1 MVGSE
6 ERLSEGAPHGSG
18 RRRTQQR
25 PNRHPAAAHDA
36 DRNDRAASAASHD
49 EINDDEYLERFKDN
63 LDQSVLPNLPPM
75 PGFHVCWLTTSN
87 PRDTVAN
94 RLRMGYELITEKMV
108 PGFDGAS
115 PKSAQFPGVLTV
127 NEMLAARIP
136 ERLYYRM
143 MRHVHH
149 DLPLSEEEKLR
160 ATVENLKE
168 DAERQGG
175 KLLEGDG
182 MAEIVQGAKS
192 VPVFEQ

>member
-1 MVGSE
+1 MVGTE
-6 ERLSEGAPHGSG
+6 ERLAEGAPHASG
-18 RRRTQQR
+18 RRRTQAR
-25 PNRHPAAAHDA
+25 PNRHPAADQDT
-36 DRNDRAASAASHD
+36 DRDERVETNAD
-49 EINDDEYLERFKDN
+49 EITDDEYLEAFKDS

-94 RLRMGYELITEKMV
+94 RLRMGYELITDRMV
-108 PGFDGAS
+108 PGFEGAS

-136 ERLYYRM
+136 NRLYNRM
-143 MRHVHH
+143 MRYVHH
-149 DLPLSEEEKLR
+149 DMPLSEEEKLR
-160 ATVENLKE
+160 AAVDGMKE

-182 MAEIVQGAKS
+182 MAEIVQRAKS
-192 VPVFEQ
+192 PVFEA